1 MNNREQARR
10 SLQSNLVVSS
20 LTNILASIRSLG
32 GISEVVVVSFGKLL
46 LSCFL
51 DFILHLFNLCL
62 VELNVRG
69 LKSWCLNKDEISIV
83 NEPSQ

>member
-10 SLQSNLVVSS
+10 SLQANLVISS
-20 LTNILASIRSLG
+20 LTNILASINLG
-32 GISEVVVVSFGKLL
+32 GISEVVVVSFRKLL

-51 DFILHLFNLCL
+51 DFILHLCNLFL

-69 LKSWCLNKDEISIV
+69 LKSWCLNKDKISIV

>member
-10 SLQSNLVVSS
+10 SLQANLVVSS
-20 LTNILASIRSLG
+20 LTNILASINLG
-32 GISEVVVVSFGKLL
+32 GISEVVVVSFRKLL

-51 DFILHLFNLCL
+51 DFILHLCNLFL

-69 LKSWCLNKDEISIV
+69 LKSWCLNKDKISIV

>member
-10 SLQSNLVVSS
+10 SLQTNLVVSS

-51 DFILHLFNLCL
+51 DFILHLCNLFL

-69 LKSWCLNKDEISIV
+69 LKSWCLNKNKISIV